1 MIKLK
6 EYKFKEE
13 YTYYLL
19 QALKEERKEVFR
31 KDYLELHPSDR
42 TEFFEGLDD
51 HKCLQL
57 CSFLTPLEFGEIFSE
72 LKSGLQHKMIIELD
86 PGYAAQLL
94 NELPTDEA
102 MVFWGILPHLE
113 ANQIFRCIS

>member
-6 EYKFKEE
+6 DYKYKEE

-19 QALKEERKEVFR
+19 QALKEQRKELFR
-31 KDYLELHPSDR
+31 KDYLELDR

-72 LKSGLQHKMIIELD
+72 LNPKLQHKMIMELD
-86 PGYAAQLL
+86 PEYAAQLL
-94 NELPTDEA
+94 NEIPTDEA
-102 MVFWGILPHLE
+102 MFFLGILPHLE